1 MILQTLGKL
10 ELRGGVCTRSK
21 SLLLLSYLA
30 VEGRQ
35 ERAHLARLFF
45 RGAVN
50 PLGSLRTTLHRL
62 RDEVPG
68 AVQVDGTRLR
78 ATIACDAQHLLS
90 RLDAGD
96 LSGATA
102 LYTGAFLAG
111 VHLPDWSE
119 PLENWVYARRATI
132 ARRVRGSLLR
142 LGEQAAAQGDF
153 NAGADLAERACW
165 LAGGPAPNIE
175 ELERLLLL
183 LTAGQ
188 SVMLGQLQSDL
199 TDDPHWSVAEAQ
211 RALSASLPVQARTAA
226 LPRLRTAGP
235 LEAGDLVLGT
245 TGFLNHAVVPA
256 ALRRYAE
263 RYPLARLTFKEL
275 FSSAQLQALTD
286 GTLDVG
292 FVTLPIEG
300 DQIAWEQLWREAYV
314 ALLPAKHPLAR
325 LREVPLR
332 ALDGE
337 VMVIHPRQ
345 VHPPLYDHV
354 LKLLKHNGVVP
365 PQLLEGAGPQT
376 RNQFVAGGFGYTLA
390 LPSWP
395 AELPGL
401 VRRPIRYAAHQRP
414 MVMDGAVAWHRTRVS
429 APASAFIDIVLA
441 LRTQGAGRG

>member
-1 MILQTLGKL
+1 VILQTLGKL
-10 ELRGGVCTRSK
+10 ELHGGVCSRPK

-30 VEGRQ
+30 VEGPQ
-35 ERAHLARLFF
+35 ERPHLARLFF
-45 RGAVN
+45 RGAVD
-50 PLGSLRTTLHRL
+50 PLGNLRTTLHRL
-62 RDEVPG
+62 GREIPG
-68 AVQVDGTRLR
+68 AVQVDSTRLR
-78 ATIACDAQHLLS
+78 TTLTCDAQQLLS

-96 LSGATA
+96 LSGGAA
-102 LYTGAFLAG
+102 LYSGAFLSG
-111 VHLPDWSE
+111 IYLPDWSE
-119 PLENWVYARRATI
+119 PLEDWVYARRVSI
-132 ARRVRGSLLR
+132 ARRVRSAFLA
-142 LGEQAAAQGDF
+142 LGEQAAADGNF
-153 NAGADLAERACW
+153 HAGADLAERACW
-165 LAGGPAPNIE
+165 LAGAPTPTAE
-175 ELERLLLL
+175 ELKRLLLL

-188 SVMLGQLQSDL
+188 SVMLGQLRSDL
-199 TDDPHWSVAEAQ
+199 VPEAPWSVAEAQ
-211 RALSASLPVQARTAA
+211 RTLSASLPVQPRTTA
-226 LPRLRTAGP
+226 PPQLRTAKP
-235 LEAGDLVLGT
+235 LEAGDLVLGI

-256 ALRRYAE
+256 ALRRYTE
-263 RYPLARLTFKEL
+263 RYPQARLTFREL
-275 FSSAQLQALTD
+275 FSSAQLEALTD

-314 ALLPAKHPLAR
+314 ALLPASHPLAR
-325 LREVPLR
+325 QREVPLM

-337 VMVIHPRQ
+337 VLVMHPRP

-401 VRRPIRYAAHQRP
+401 ARRPIRYAAHQQP

-429 APASAFIDIVLA
+429 APAAAFIDIVLA
-441 LRTQGAGRG
+441 LRAQGTGRG